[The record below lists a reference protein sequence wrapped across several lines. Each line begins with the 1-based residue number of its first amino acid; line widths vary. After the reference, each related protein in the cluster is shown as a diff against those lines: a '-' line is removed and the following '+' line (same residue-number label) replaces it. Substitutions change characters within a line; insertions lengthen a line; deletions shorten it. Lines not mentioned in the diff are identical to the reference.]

1 MTAYLTWLAEAGDLW
16 PPPAPAGM
24 APAPSGTSGPGLV
37 IGCAV
42 GYRVPDVAPFV
53 KSLRAVTD
61 GPAAL
66 IVAPD
71 PEMAAFLAAHG
82 VAAVEAALPGP
93 FDGPYAPHIVVARF
107 LYSIRALA
115 LFPGA
120 GRALLTDV
128 RDVVFQAD
136 PFAAPTDPLCF
147 FLEDEPNT
155 LATNGQGINLRWLG
169 RVVGRTLAARF
180 ADRGCVC
187 VGTVLGGRDAIL
199 AFCRQ
204 SLLLA
209 GIPRGEVP
217 RTFGF
222 GVDQATCNLI
232 AHGGLIPGSVIQP
245 NFRLVATVGRTAG
258 DQLTLL
264 PDGRVA
270 NPDGTVSAVLHQYD
284 RHPHLLAEIVQ
295 RWGSEPV
302 AGLYKKKARRT
313 VGQRIVTALRKR
325 LPELRR

>member
-1 MTAYLTWLAEAGDLW
+1 MTAYLSWLAAAGDLW
-16 PPPAPAGM
+16 PPGDGARAGEAAPD
-24 APAPSGTSGPGLV
+24 PGTGLV

-42 GYRVPDVAPFV
+42 GYGVDDVAPFV
-53 KSLRAVTD
+53 KSLRAVTA

-71 PEMAAFLAAHG
+71 PAMAAFLAAHD
-82 VAAVEAALPGP
+82 VAVVEATAPGE
-93 FDGPYAPHIVVARF
+93 FANTYAPHIVVARF
-107 LYSIRALA
+107 LYSVRALD

-136 PFAAPTDPLCF
+136 PFAEATAPLCF

-155 LATNGQGINLRWLG
+155 LATNAEGINLRWLARVLG
-169 RVVGRTLAARF
+169 RPLADRF

-187 VGTVLGGRDAIL
+187 VGTVLGDRDAIL

-209 GIPRGEVP
+209 AIPRAEVA

-232 AHGGLIPGSVIQP
+232 AHGRLIPGGVVHP
-245 NFRLVATVGRTAG
+245 NYGMVATVGRTPAAG
-258 DQLTLL
+258 LTLG
-264 PDGRVA
+264 PDGRVR
-270 NPDGTVSAVLHQYD
+270 NPDGTVSPILHQYD
-284 RHPHLLAEIVQ
+284 RHPHLLAEVVR
-295 RWGSEPV
+295 RWGSTPV
-302 AGLYKKKARRT
+302 AGLYKQKKRKTA
-313 VGQRIVTALRKR
+313 GQRLLTSLRKR
-325 LPELRR
+325 LPELR